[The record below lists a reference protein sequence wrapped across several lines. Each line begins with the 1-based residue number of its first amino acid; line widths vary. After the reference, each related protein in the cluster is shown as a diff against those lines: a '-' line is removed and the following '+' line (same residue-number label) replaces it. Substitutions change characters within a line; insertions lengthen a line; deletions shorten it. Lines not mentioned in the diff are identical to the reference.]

1 MIELPKSKDIFVL
14 IPLSGP
20 SEEET
25 KDGITNGDS
34 SNLSSVITP
43 VMNINPGEELKLP
56 DLLAMD
62 IN

>member
-1 MIELPKSKDIFVL
+1 MIELPKSKDTFVL

-25 KDGITNGDS
+25 KDGINNGDS
-34 SNLSSVITP
+34 STLSSVITP